1 MKALVGLSRFVGRT
15 FALWVLVFSAA
26 AYVAPPAFAP
36 IAPAI
41 IGLLGVVMFGMGLTL
56 TPGDFLEVARRPRD
70 VALGVAAQYTLMP
83 LIAFVLT
90 LIVPLPAEVAAG
102 VVLVGCCPGG
112 TASNVMTYLAR
123 GDVALSVTLTTAS
136 TLLAPIAT
144 PALVWLLARQYLPVD
159 AAAMFVSIAQIV
171 LLPIALGVAAK
182 AFLPRLTARLV
193 PVLPLLSVAAIVV
206 IIAAIV
212 AVNQPKLAQSGLL
225 IVAVVAAHNGLG
237 LLLGYAAGR
246 AAGMDVAQRRTVAI
260 EVGMQNSGLG
270 AALALAHFSPL
281 AAVPGAVF
289 SIWHNLT
296 GTLLVSVWRRG
307 ETDAAPGGRSPDAP
321 DSSAA

>member
-90 LIVPLPAEVAAG
+90 LVAPRRP
-102 VVLVGCCPGG
+102 VVTANG

-246 AAGMDVAQRRTVAI
+246 AAGMAVAQRRTVAI